1 MIPSTPDILKCP
13 HCGGLSRLSSIMS
26 GNTCGMV
33 QWSDTKRYT
42 PMLPSLSA
50 VQKCPSCEK
59 YFFYERGLIVGN
71 CESYGNS
78 SWGHLSYTSLKD
90 ALEQLQPTGDNEI
103 KLRIMILH
111 GYNDHYGGCPG
122 TKLPS
127 DAPAN
132 ERIYFENNARRLIE
146 LMPDNKV
153 FCAELYRELGEF
165 EQSLSIL
172 NNITADGYMAQIVEQ
187 IKARA
192 LINDCSVFVLNEKEA
207 RDTTRTAIEDKPGF
221 VYDAEADKTGRKK
234 GIFLHPFNDED
245 EWEF

>member
-1 MIPSTPDILKCP
+1 MLHLHNFEGSGIYAALGP
-13 HCGGLSRLSSIMS
+13 HIYLVSVFI
-26 GNTCGMV
+26 
-33 QWSDTKRYT
+33 
-42 PMLPSLSA
+42 
-50 VQKCPSCEK
+50 
-59 YFFYERGLIVGN
+59 N
-71 CESYGNS
+71 CN
-78 SWGHLSYTSLKD
+78 HSLK
-90 ALEQLQPTGDNEI
+90 
-103 KLRIMILH
+103 
-111 GYNDHYGGCPG
+111 
-122 TKLPS
+122 
-127 DAPAN
+127 
-132 ERIYFENNARRLIE
+132 

-207 RDTTRTAIEDKPGF
+207 RDTTRTAIEDEPGF